1 MKPTSFV
8 LKPIAMSLIGMVV
21 ASIAGNA
28 LASDLPKRKP
38 GLWEISMNVD
48 GVPNMG
54 PMQQCIDRDTDNL
67 MQQEAEQHKPDCSV
81 MDVKQSG
88 NKVTIHTVCKMEGST
103 VTTDGVFEGSFE
115 TRYKGTMKS
124 RFNPPM
130 QGMSESN
137 MTQEA
142 RWIGPCKP
150 GQKPGDVDMPNM
162 GANMGGM
169 DINKMMNDPKLKE
182 MMKQYQDEE

>member
-1 MKPTSFV
+1 
-8 LKPIAMSLIGMVV
+8 
-21 ASIAGNA
+21 
-28 LASDLPKRKP
+28 
-38 GLWEISMNVD
+38 
-48 GVPNMG
+48 
-54 PMQQCIDRDTDNL
+54 
-67 MQQEAEQHKPDCSV
+67 
-81 MDVKQSG
+81 MDVKPSG

-103 VTTDGVFEGSFE
+103 VTTDGVFDGSFE

-130 QGMSESN
+130 HGMSESN

-150 GQKPGDVDMPNM
+150 GQKPGDVIMPS
-162 GANMGGM
+162 MGGM
-169 DINKMMNDPKLKE
+169 DLNKMMNDPKLQE